1 VLNEDTVIPRGV
13 GFGFEVE
20 VEVESAEM
28 VVMMAT
34 GCGTRR
40 IKRRT
45 SRDSDGSGGW
55 EEVFGELFKRLFLV
69 EKRRFD

>member
-1 VLNEDTVIPRGV
+1 MLKEDTVIPRGAAV
-13 GFGFEVE
+13 FDGFVFEV
-20 VEVESAEM
+20 VAEE

-45 SRDSDGSGGW
+45 SRDSDGSGGGV
-55 EEVFGELFKRLFLV
+55 EGFFGELCKTAFLV